1 MDSASLKKI
10 NAILITVIA
19 ILTVALAVIAAWHD
33 DGKVDAQDIAQI
45 GQTATAEA
53 EKVLGAWTD
62 AAEDTSAEAAQEP
75 AQ

>member
-33 DGKVDAQDIAQI
+33 DGKVDSEDIAKI

-53 EKVLGAWTD
+53 EKVLGAWTE
-62 AAEDTSAEAAQEP
+62 AAEEDTQAPAQETTP
-75 AQ
+75 